1 MTPDAQ
7 KAGAAAKP
15 LLIAFG
21 CLVFAAAGAVA
32 GLLYL
37 GHRVK
42 RAVVETAKSYGV
54 ELPGSSTARA
64 SGAPVRLPAACDL
77 LPGEEASRLIG
88 EPVERVERQP
98 DSCVYYGPAGL
109 TERLARE
116 QASAAMNAAR
126 RPGSRVD
133 AGGMATAFDQLANS
147 LPAAR
152 ALAGE
157 GGEMPLAILVVSND
171 GRPQMTALATLG
183 AGLARFQRGAG
194 DQSSQ
199 WGGDVP
205 GLGDRA
211 IRLPKLGLNVL
222 RGEVLVRVVP
232 GPIPD
237 ADVKTVDVARA
248 VLKRIP

>member
-1 MTPDAQ
+1 MTAQ
-7 KAGAAAKP
+7 AGSAAKP
-15 LLIAFG
+15 VLIAFG
-21 CLVFAAAGAVA
+21 CLVFAAVGAVA
-32 GLLYL
+32 GLFYI

-42 RAVVETAKSYGV
+42 RAVVDTAKSYGV
-54 ELPGSSTARA
+54 ELPGASSTHA
-64 SGAPVRLPAACDL
+64 SGAPARLPAACDL
-77 LPGEEASRLIG
+77 LSGEEASRLIG
-88 EPVERVERQP
+88 EPVERVERQN
-98 DSCVYYGPAGL
+98 DACVYYGPTGL

-116 QASAAMNAAR
+116 QASAAMKAAQA
-126 RPGSRVD
+126 PGARVD
-133 AGGMATAFDQLANS
+133 SGAMATAFDQLANS
-147 LPAAR
+147 VPAAR
-152 ALAGE
+152 ALAGV

-171 GRPQMTALATLG
+171 GRPQMTALTIFG
-183 AGLARFQRGAG
+183 AGLARFQRDAG

-222 RGEVLVRVVP
+222 RGDVIVRVVP

-237 ADVKTVDVARA
+237 ADARTIDVARA